1 MHQHCVFQLL
11 NNWETSDKELI
22 VPNKTF
28 ITNQLVNW
36 TLSDPVTRI
45 VIQLGISYG
54 ADIDLAYRTIEEA
67 VCSTPFVLE
76 DPEPNIYFQGF
87 GDSSLDF
94 SIRVYVS
101 EPAYRMRVTHD
112 LHVRLLKALRKQGI
126 EIPFP
131 QRELHVHSLSTALAD
146 K

>member
-1 MHQHCVFQLL
+1 M
-11 NNWETSDKELI
+11 
-22 VPNKTF
+22 
-28 ITNQLVNW
+28 TNQLVNW